1 MTKLSFIFLLLVSSS
16 LHGLSGFEP
25 PGSRL
30 RVMLDSLPEPYEE
43 DAFSNSPR
51 TVPPPPNWR
60 PLVADGWRVSI
71 FAQDLRGAREMTK
84 DARGFVYV
92 TIPYDD
98 EIVRLQESPDGN
110 TIMTRCL
117 DDFDF
122 PYGIEFHNNSL
133 YVADSYG
140 VWRLAGDDPCLDSD
154 PTLLTPPHAMGRAR
168 GHRSRNLAIAPDGAS
183 FFVAIGSIGNIA
195 DEPSPHATIQ
205 QFTID
210 GKPVKTYAS
219 GLRNPVGLAFNP
231 ADNTLWTSVNE
242 RDWLGD
248 RLVPDYVTRVQ
259 EDGFYGWPY
268 AYLGG
273 IPQPDYAELAPDK
286 VAATLLPDVLIRA
299 HSAPLG
305 MAFFQGDLFVALHGS
320 WNAGV
325 AQGYIVARIEF
336 KDGKASPH
344 YEVFMT
350 NFRQDDGTDRP
361 IVTGR
366 PASVLA
372 YDDTSILVSDDAAGI
387 IWRITK
393 TD

>member
-1 MTKLSFIFLLLVSSS
+1 M
-16 LHGLSGFEP
+16 
-25 PGSRL
+25 
-30 RVMLDSLPEPYEE
+30 
-43 DAFSNSPR
+43 
-51 TVPPPPNWR
+51 
-60 PLVADGWRVSI
+60 
-71 FAQDLRGAREMTK
+71 
-84 DARGFVYV
+84 
-92 TIPYDD
+92 
-98 EIVRLQESPDGN
+98 
-110 TIMTRCL
+110 
-117 DDFDF
+117 
-122 PYGIEFHNNSL
+122 
-133 YVADSYG
+133 
-140 VWRLAGDDPCLDSD
+140 
-154 PTLLTPPHAMGRAR
+154 
-168 GHRSRNLAIAPDGAS
+168 
-183 FFVAIGSIGNIA
+183 
-195 DEPSPHATIQ
+195 
-205 QFTID
+205 
-210 GKPVKTYAS
+210 
-219 GLRNPVGLAFNP
+219 GLAFNP

-273 IPQPDYAELAPDK
+273 IPQPDYARLAPDK

-336 KDGKASPH
+336 TDGKASPH

-393 TD
+393 ID

>member
-1 MTKLSFIFLLLVSSS
+1 MIKLSFILLFLVSSA
-16 LHGLSGFEP
+16 HGLSGFEP

-43 DAFSNSPR
+43 DSSANSPR
-51 TVPPPPNWR
+51 TIAPPPNWR
-60 PLVADGWRVSI
+60 PLVANGWRVSI
-71 FAQDLRGAREMTK
+71 FAQDLPGAREMTK

-92 TIPYDD
+92 TLPYDD
-98 EIVRLQESPDGN
+98 EIVRLRETSNGDA
-110 TIMTRCL
+110 IVTRCL

-336 KDGKASPH
+336 TDGKASPH

-387 IWRITK
+387 IWRIVK
-393 TD
+393 ID